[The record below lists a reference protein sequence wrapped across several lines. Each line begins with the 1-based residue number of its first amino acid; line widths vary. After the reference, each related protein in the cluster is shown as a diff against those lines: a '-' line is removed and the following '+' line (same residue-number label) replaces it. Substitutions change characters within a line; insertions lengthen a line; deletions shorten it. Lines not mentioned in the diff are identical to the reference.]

1 MAPLKQVI
9 LGPVVSNLLSRIG
22 GHNDDFDAA
31 ICLATEVPPTRS
43 RANDDDDATS
53 TGEALSRRAI
63 GPSGYVGTSGDPFA
77 NSGVNDNGSSTSSGG
92 VSTGAIVGFVIGGV
106 VLLALIAGLLWW
118 HRVRIRKVLTGTA
131 NGGVVNATNQSTPPL
146 NPPTNTMTPVIQ
158 VPQPA
163 YLGGQTQP
171 QLQLH
176 PPVQSQAKTQ
186 PQAQLQ
192 AQPASQPQAQPQSQA
207 GGVYYPVEMFPQL
220 QGTLPPGS
228 FVWVPVSTPPP
239 PPPPGVQELA
249 VNTPRVPEVEGST
262 PPPLNEMDG
271 NSSPAGQGATA
282 K

>member
-22 GHNDDFDAA
+22 GHNDKFDAA
-31 ICLATEVPPTRS
+31 ICLASEVPPTRS
-43 RANDDDDATS
+43 RVDDDDDATS
-53 TGEALSRRAI
+53 TGEALARRAI
-63 GPSGYVGTSGDPFA
+63 GPSGYVGPSGDPFA

-118 HRVRIRKVLTGTA
+118 HRVRIRKALTGTA
-131 NGGVVNATNQSTPPL
+131 NGGVVNNATNQSTTPL
-146 NPPTNTMTPVIQ
+146 DPPTNTMTPVIQ

-163 YLGGQTQP
+163 YLGGQPQP
-171 QLQLH
+171 QLQPQPQPQL
-176 PPVQSQAKTQ
+176 QTQ
-186 PQAQLQ
+186 PA
-192 AQPASQPQAQPQSQA
+192 PQPQAQPQFQA

-228 FVWVPVSTPPP
+228 FVWVPVSAPPP